1 MRSRIESIGV
11 SMPGGRLFAMGS
23 VDHAV
28 AAGKCCL
35 GESRYGAGEVQTL
48 INAGMFRDGHC
59 GEPAMAAFIQEKLGI
74 NAGFGTTTSF
84 SFDLTNGG
92 VGMLSALQVTDALMK
107 TGGVRVGM
115 AVASDANTDPR
126 PDPAYRYPRSGAA
139 VILDRSPDAHRGFG
153 SFVFRT
159 FEEHGDAS
167 TARVELFEKGG
178 RLRIEKSDRL
188 EDIYLECAGPV
199 FEELLEREG
208 LAAGDIDLVVPSQI
222 SPYFLGGL
230 PGTLGVAPET
240 IVNVLDETGGDT
252 HTTSLF
258 IALKTAMR
266 LGRAA
271 MGTKAVFLA
280 VGSGVTAG
288 CALYNF

>member
-11 SMPGGRLFAMGS
+11 SMPGGRLFTLGS

-28 AAGKCCL
+28 AAGKRCL
-35 GESRYGAGEVQTL
+35 DESRYGSAEIQTL
-48 INAGMFRDGHC
+48 INAGVFRDGHC
-59 GEPAMAAFIQEKLGI
+59 GEPAMAAFIQAKLGI
-74 NAGFGTTTSF
+74 NPGFGTTNSF

-92 VGMLSALQVTDALMK
+92 VGMLSALQVADALMK
-107 TGGVRVGM
+107 SGTIRVGM
-115 AVASDANTDPR
+115 AVSSDANTDRR
-126 PDPAYRYPRSGAA
+126 PDPAYAYPRSGAA

-167 TARVELFEKGG
+167 TARVELFRKKG

-188 EDIYLECAGPV
+188 DDIYLECAGTV
-199 FEELLEREG
+199 FGELLEREG
-208 LAAGDIDLVVPSQI
+208 LAAGDIGLVIPSQI
-222 SPYFLGGL
+222 SHGFLTRL
-230 PGTLGVAPET
+230 PAALGVAPEAV
-240 IVNVLDETGGDT
+240 VNVLDETGGDT
-252 HTTSLF
+252 HTTSPF
-258 IALKTAMR
+258 IALKTALR
-266 LGRAA
+266 LGRAVR
-271 MGTKAVFLA
+271 GTKAVFLA

>member
-11 SMPGGRLFAMGS
+11 SMPGGRLLKKGS

-28 AAGKCCL
+28 AAGKRCL
-35 GESRYGAGEVQTL
+35 GISRYGTGDVQTL

-74 NAGFGTTTSF
+74 NAGFGGNASF
-84 SFDLTNGG
+84 SFDLVNGG
-92 VGMLSALQVTDALMK
+92 VGMLSAIQVADALMK
-107 TGGVRVGM
+107 SGAIRVGM
-115 AVASDANTDPR
+115 AVASDANTDAR
-126 PDPAYRYPRSGAA
+126 PDPAYDYPRSGAA
-139 VILDRSPDAHRGFG
+139 VILDRSPDSHRGFG

-167 TARVELFEKGG
+167 AARVELFTKGG

-188 EDIYLECAGPV
+188 DDIYLGCAVPV

-208 LAAGDIDLVVPSQI
+208 LAAADIDLVVPSQI
-222 SPYFLGGL
+222 SPRFLGSL
-230 PGTLGVAPET
+230 PGALGVAT
-240 IVNVLDETGGDT
+240 DRVVNVMDETGGDT
-252 HTTSLF
+252 HTTSLI
-258 IALKTAMR
+258 IALE
-266 LGRAA
+266 AA
-271 MGTKAVFLA
+271 IRRGLAPRGTKAALLA
-280 VGSGVTAG
+280 VGSGVTVG

>member
-1 MRSRIESIGV
+1 MRCRIESIGV
-11 SMPGGRLFAMGS
+11 SMPGGTFFNRGS

-28 AAGKCCL
+28 AAGKCCI
-35 GESRYGAGEVQTL
+35 EKSRYGPDEVQTL
-48 INAGMFRDGHC
+48 INAGVFRDGHC

-74 NAGFGTTTSF
+74 NAGFGGTTSF
-84 SFDLTNGG
+84 SFDLINGG
-92 VGMLSALQVTDALMK
+92 VGMLSAIQVTDALMK
-107 TGGVRVGM
+107 SGAIRVGM
-115 AVASDANTDPR
+115 AVASDVNTDAR
-126 PDPAYRYPRSGAA
+126 PAPAYDYPRSGAA
-139 VILDRSPDAHRGFG
+139 VILDRSPDSHRGFG

-188 EDIYLECAGPV
+188 DDIYLECAGPV

-222 SPYFLGGL
+222 SPRFLGGL
-230 PGTLGVAPET
+230 PDTLGVAPEAV
-240 IVNVLDETGGDT
+240 VNVMDETGGDT

-258 IALKTAMR
+258 IALKAAIR
-266 LGRAA
+266 RGRAA
-271 MGTKAVFLA
+271 RGTKAAFLA
-280 VGSGVTAG
+280 VGSGVTVG